1 MKTSLFRNTAIALAV
16 GLAGVA
22 QAAPIFSAPDQ
33 GGTFAT
39 TPTTFVVTDTTQP
52 VSGTA
57 SVTISTTAPSST
69 AGEWVFRVDQI
80 TPLNATTIGNAVE
93 ASFTGTPSNLDS
105 QLVSESALG
114 GQQNG
119 TFTVDPAGTQTFD
132 YLAVH
137 FGGSELFVHFLTA
150 VQTATITL
158 ANSTIGGL
166 SNFRAYSTNVVPLPG
181 AVWLFLSALGVF
193 GLRRKFAGGSQA
205 GTPTAA

>member
-1 MKTSLFRNTAIALAV
+1 MKTSLFRSTAIALAL

-33 GGTFAT
+33 GGTFAS
-39 TPTTFVVTDTTQP
+39 TPTTFTVSDTTQP
-52 VSGTA
+52 NIGSAT
-57 SVTISTTAPSST
+57 VTISTSPST
-69 AGEWVFRVDQI
+69 AGEWVFDVDQVN
-80 TPLNATTIGNAVE
+80 PQNTTAIGNALE
-93 ASFTGTPSNLDS
+93 AAFTGTPSNLDTKVV
-105 QLVSESALG
+105 LESPLS
-114 GQQNG
+114 GQANG

-166 SNFRAYSTNVVPLPG
+166 SNFRAYSTSAVPLPG
-181 AVWLFLSALGVF
+181 AAWLFLSALGVF
-193 GLRRKFAGGSQA
+193 GLRRKFAGGSQV

>member
-1 MKTSLFRNTAIALAV
+1 MKTSLFRSTAIALAL

-33 GGTFAT
+33 GGTFAS
-39 TPTTFVVTDTTQP
+39 TPTTFTVTDTTQP
-52 VSGTA
+52 NIGTA
-57 SVTISTTAPSST
+57 TVTVGTSPST
-69 AGEWVFRVDQI
+69 AGEWVFRVNDPNPQD
-80 TPLNATTIGNAVE
+80 ATTVGNALE
-93 ASFTGTPSNLDS
+93 TAFTGTPSNLDTK
-105 QLVSESALG
+105 LVADATLS
-114 GQQNG
+114 GQANG

-181 AVWLFLSALGVF
+181 AAWLFLSALGVF
-193 GLRRKFAGGSQA
+193 GLRRKFAGGQSS
-205 GTPTAA
+205 GPTAA

>member
-1 MKTSLFRNTAIALAV
+1 MNTSLFRSTAIALAL

-22 QAAPIFSAPDQ
+22 QAAPIFVAPNQ
-33 GGTFAT
+33 GGTFAS
-39 TPTTFVVTDTTQP
+39 TPTTFSVSDTTQP
-52 VSGTA
+52 NIGTA
-57 SVTISTTAPSST
+57 SVTTGTSPST
-69 AGEWVFRVDQI
+69 AGEWVFLVNDPNPQD
-80 TPLNATTIGNAVE
+80 ATTVGNAME
-93 ASFTGTPSNLDS
+93 AVFTGTPSNLDTK
-105 QLVSESALG
+105 LVADSLLS
-114 GQQNG
+114 GQANG

-137 FGGSELFVHFLTA
+137 FGGSELFLHFLTA

-158 ANSTIGGL
+158 SNSTIGGL
-166 SNFRAYSTNVVPLPG
+166 SNYRAYSTNVVPLPG

>member
-1 MKTSLFRNTAIALAV
+1 MKTSLLRNTAIALAV

-33 GGTFAT
+33 GGTI
-39 TPTTFVVTDTTQP
+39 PPNTFVVTDTTQP
-52 VSGTA
+52 NTGTA
-57 SVTISTTAPSST
+57 TVTVGTSPSTT
-69 AGEWVFRVDQI
+69 GEWVFRVEDVNPQ
-80 TPLNATTIGNAVE
+80 TATAVGNALE
-93 ASFTGTPSNLDS
+93 ASFTGTPSNLDTK
-105 QLVSESALG
+105 LVAESNLG
-114 GQQNG
+114 GVQNG

-137 FGGSELFVHFLTA
+137 FGGSELFLHFFTA
-150 VQTATITL
+150 VQTATITV

-166 SNFRAYSTNVVPLPG
+166 SNFRAYTSGVVPLPG

>member
-1 MKTSLFRNTAIALAV
+1 MNTSLFRSTAIALAL

-22 QAAPIFSAPDQ
+22 QAAPIFVAPNQ
-33 GGTFAT
+33 GGTFAS
-39 TPTTFVVTDTTQP
+39 TPTTFSVTDTTQP
-52 VSGTA
+52 VTGSA
-57 SVTISTTAPSST
+57 SVTVSTSVST
-69 AGEWVFRVDQI
+69 AGEWVFRVEDPNPQD
-80 TPLNATTIGNAVE
+80 ATTVGNAME
-93 ASFTGTPSNLDS
+93 TAFTGTPSNLDTK
-105 QLVSESALG
+105 LVSDSLLS
-114 GQQNG
+114 GQANG

-137 FGGSELFVHFLTA
+137 FGGSELFLHFLTG

-181 AVWLFLSALGVF
+181 AIWLFLSALGLF

-205 GTPTAA
+205 GSPTAA